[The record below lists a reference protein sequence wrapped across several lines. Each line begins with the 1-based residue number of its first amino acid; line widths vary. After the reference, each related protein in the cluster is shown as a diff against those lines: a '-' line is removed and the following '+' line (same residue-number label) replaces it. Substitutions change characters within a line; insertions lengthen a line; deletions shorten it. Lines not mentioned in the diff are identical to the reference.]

1 MSSSSDRELK
11 RQRIVAALKNRKPT
25 IYEGEDPAAPEAP
38 DDARIEGQVRPVTIE
53 LIGKMVDQNPDEA
66 LAVFRRW
73 MSQ

>member
-25 IYEGEDPAAPEAP
+25 IYEGEDPTAPEPP
-38 DDARIEGQVRPVTIE
+38 DDARIEGKVRPATIE
-53 LIGKMVDQNPDEA
+53 LIGEIVDRNPDEA